1 MSSASAILTS
11 LSDLTNNPK
20 LEQYDPHLCKDI
32 HIKLDKE
39 ARDQGLSFQE
49 RYEMAR
55 KNMSVYKK
63 WESVF
68 PSGISQC
75 LKEYWKE
82 RMSAPS
88 LDPRFPNTNQTKRC
102 WVNYVDYHRCMEMKN
117 DEKTCD
123 YFKFHY
129 VDLCPKE
136 WTDKWDDQMARE
148 VFPGIHD

>member
-1 MSSASAILTS
+1 MSSASAILTA

-20 LEQYDPHLCKDI
+20 LEHYDPHLCRDI

-39 ARDQGLSFQE
+39 AREQGLSYEE
-49 RYEMAR
+49 RFEMAK
-55 KNMSVYKK
+55 KNMTVYDK
-63 WESVF
+63 WASIF

-82 RMSAPS
+82 RMSTAP
-88 LDPRFPNTNQTKRC
+88 LDPRFPNVNQTKRC

-117 DEKTCD
+117 DEKVCG
-123 YFKFHY
+123 YFKHLY
-129 VDLCPKE
+129 KDLCPDE
-136 WTDKWDDQMARE
+136 WINKWDDEMERE